1 MYPIIV
7 ILLISMQRPVES
19 TLRWQITT
27 KTSRITGGTPIS
39 PTVPQHAAAR
49 SIPLDLGSE
58 SESEQ
63 DLDVDMEAAAEPF
76 PTSLGIHSYAESVAF
91 RTT

>member
-58 SESEQ
+58 SENEQ
-63 DLDVDMEAAAEPF
+63 DLDIDIEAGADYL
-76 PTSLGIHSYAESVAF
+76 PTSLDMHSYA
-91 RTT
+91 